1 MSMKCFEG
9 TAVNCGHLDPVILC
23 PGSEGSDPG
32 PDPWL
37 GMEDCLVCSLHQGIH
52 PGRQED

>member
-1 MSMKCFEG
+1 MKCFEG